1 MALDFYEERKW
12 KRAIASLLAQQCA
25 AKCKKNKTKK
35 KLDEL
40 YKRCMCLYLSMNV
53 NNNFFDIS
61 QGIENKKM
69 SIQLNKY
76 IKENSNIE
84 YFNEQFKHWRITLD
98 EIKLKLEKKF
108 GSIKNAKHFLKVLE
122 LMENMVHIQ
131 EESVKRRMTEGDIT
145 MSQNGTFIDLNL
157 LDKEMSEMLKEI
169 TIEIDDEM
177 FTVSKSTYSPR
188 SLNEDDIITNI
199 NPKQLFYNT
208 KDLPNNISEF
218 ALYLEKNQEGKTDLL
233 PRYDY
238 KKMLISTIDKN
249 KQIDE
254 FEKEYFKV
262 FPALYL
268 AEKNPFDKKL
278 IHSEIDVYKTKDDR
292 ITSDCDLVRLFNL
305 KFERFT
311 TIQNLILLWG
321 VMNYGMNSNI
331 ISEIPNIYG
340 ITKSLSYDN
349 EEIMVYLNNK
359 IFDKYDI
366 EMLVSNFDIL
376 TSTRRSSSRLIY
388 YMDPPMLNSLHYDF
402 YYNNLMNDYINS
414 VKSDSH
420 IQLAITNIKHYD
432 DRSPGIQLIENNPI
446 FQKTEL
452 KQEIY
457 NKLKHNLKNICE
469 RVKKMTEECESN
481 LQKIYKKV

>member
-1 MALDFYEERKW
+1 M
-12 KRAIASLLAQQCA
+12 ASLLAQQCA
-25 AKCKKNKTKK
+25 TKCKKNKTKK

-40 YKRCMCLYLSMNV
+40 YKRCMCLYISMNV
-53 NNNFFDIS
+53 NNNFIDIS
-61 QGIENKKM
+61 QGIENKNM

-76 IKENSNIE
+76 IKDHSNVE
-84 YFNEQFKHWRITLD
+84 YFNEQFKHWRIALD

-108 GSIKNAKHFLKVLE
+108 GSIKNAKHFVKVLE
-122 LMENMVHIQ
+122 LMENMVNIQ
-131 EESVKRRMTEGDIT
+131 EESVKRRMSDGEYM
-145 MSQNGTFIDLNL
+145 MSQNESYIDFNI

-169 TIEIDDEM
+169 TNEIDDSEM
-177 FTVSKSTYSPR
+177 FTINKNVSSPR
-188 SLNEDDIITNI
+188 SLNEDDILMNI
-199 NPKQLFYNT
+199 NPKQVFYNS

-218 ALYLEKNQEGKTDLL
+218 ALYIEKNQEGKTELL

-238 KKMLISTIDKN
+238 SKMLASTIDKN
-249 KQIDE
+249 KQMDE
-254 FEKEYFKV
+254 FEKEYYKV
-262 FPALYL
+262 FPALFT

-321 VMNYGMNSNI
+321 VINYGMNSNI

-340 ITKSLSYDN
+340 FTKSLNYDN

-366 EMLVSNFDIL
+366 EMLVSNFDII
-376 TSTRRSSSRLIY
+376 TNTRACYSHFLY

-402 YYNNLMNDYINS
+402 YYNKILKDYIS
-414 VKSDSH
+414 KTTDSD
-420 IQLAITNIKHYD
+420 
-432 DRSPGIQLIENNPI
+432 NNDTI
-446 FQKTEL
+446 
-452 KQEIY
+452 I
-457 NKLKHNLKNICE
+457 NLKNLKLNKNE
-469 RVKKMTEECESN
+469 K
-481 LQKIYKKV
+481 